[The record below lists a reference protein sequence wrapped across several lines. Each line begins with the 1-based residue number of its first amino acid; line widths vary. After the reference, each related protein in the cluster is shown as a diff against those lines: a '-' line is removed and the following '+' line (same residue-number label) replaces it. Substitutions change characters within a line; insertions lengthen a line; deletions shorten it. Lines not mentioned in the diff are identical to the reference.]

1 MITEYIKRGYK
12 KGYDE
17 NGNLV
22 YKVPVDEVVVM
33 EEAPLELDYC
43 EVEEDLED

>member
-1 MITEYIKRGYK
+1 MITEYIKRGYR

-17 NGNLV
+17 AGNLL
-22 YKVPVDEVVVM
+22 YKVPVDEAIVM
-33 EEAPLELDYC
+33 EEAPLELDFS

>member
-22 YKVPVDEVVVM
+22 YKVPVDEAVVM
-33 EEAPLELDYC
+33 EEAPLELDFS
-43 EVEEDLED
+43 EVEDLED

>member
-17 NGNLV
+17 NGTLV
-22 YKVPVDEVVVM
+22 YKIPVNEVFVP
-33 EEAPLELDYC
+33 EEAELELEELD
-43 EVEEDLED
+43 EESEED

>member
-1 MITEYIKRGYK
+1 MITEYIKRGYR

-22 YKVPVDEVVVM
+22 YKVPVDEAAVP
-33 EEAPLELDYC
+33 EQAELELEELD
-43 EVEEDLED
+43 EESEED